1 MPLCRQAWF
10 LIRLQARHRLV
21 STWSPLGS
29 AFNELPKTSLN
40 FRFRNK
46 IGLFGIPQLVHD
58 SGFHLLQENV
68 QNETDKLIK
77 EATSPAR
84 NRKIVE
90 IFDELS
96 DCICRVADMADFIR
110 VAHPQKPYTQMAEE
124 TCIALTSL
132 VEKLNTNIE
141 IHKALKHVLE
151 NDDIIPMDSVERRVA
166 ELFMFDF
173 EQSGIHL
180 DEKKRQKFVELNESI
195 MMLSNF
201 FMQGTQ
207 NNVAIPKD
215 SLPEEIR
222 QCFSVAGDT
231 IAVTGLFSDHYSDKI
246 REAAY
251 RTYLH
256 PNSHQEEL
264 LSNLLKAR
272 RALAKLVG
280 FPNFTSRGLKG
291 TLGETPENVMNFLIS
306 LADNVKES
314 AEKDYD
320 DMLKRKIKDGGQNVL
335 MPWDPPYYTSIGR
348 QELCKLD
355 PVDLA
360 PYFSIGSCMEGLNN
374 LFKALFDVTLDIVER
389 EYGELWHDRVYK
401 LAVTHGTEG
410 VLGYIYCDFYERSG
424 KLNQDCH
431 FTIQGG
437 RRKSDGTY
445 QLPMVVLQLNL
456 PSFYPRSP
464 PPLLTPGMMENL
476 FHEFGHAMHSMLG
489 RTRFQHVTGTRCPVD
504 FAEVPSVLM
513 EYFASDPRVIASFAR
528 HYNTAAPLSEEA
540 INNMCQSKRL
550 YMASDLQVQVFYAIL
565 DQIYHGDE
573 IPNKS
578 TTEIMAE
585 VQSKYYSLPYVP
597 NTAWQ
602 LRFGHLVGYGG
613 KYYSYLMSRAIACKL
628 WKDFFRDD
636 PFNRENGEKYRQKM
650 LAHGGEKSPR
660 ELITDMFGEE
670 PTVEMLVNSLT
681 EDLHSRRT

>member
-1 MPLCRQAWF
+1 M
-10 LIRLQARHRLV
+10 
-21 STWSPLGS
+21 
-29 AFNELPKTSLN
+29 
-40 FRFRNK
+40 
-46 IGLFGIPQLVHD
+46 GLFGIPELVD
-58 SGFHLLQENV
+58 FSGFHLLQEKV
-68 QNETDKLIK
+68 QSEIDQLIK
-77 EATSPAR
+77 EATGPTR
-84 NRKIVE
+84 KRKIVE

-96 DCICRVADMADFIR
+96 DCVCRVADMADFIR
-110 VAHPQKPYTQMAEE
+110 VAHPKKRVADAAQE
-124 TCIALTSL
+124 TCITLTSL
-132 VEKLNTNIE
+132 VEKLNTNVD

-151 NDDIIPMDSVERRVA
+151 NDDEIPMDSVERRVA

-180 DEKKRQKFVELNESI
+180 DEEKRKKFVELNESI

-201 FMQGTQ
+201 FVQGTQ
-207 NNVAIPKD
+207 NNIALPKD

-222 QCFSVAGDT
+222 NCFSVAGDT
-231 IAVTGLFSDHYSDKI
+231 IAVTGLFSDHYSDKV

-251 RTYLH
+251 RIYLQ
-256 PNSHQEEL
+256 PNPHQEEL

-291 TLGETPENVMNFLIS
+291 TLGETPENVMNFLTS

-320 DMLKRKIKDGGQNVL
+320 DMLKRKIQDGGQNVL

-348 QELCKLD
+348 QEMCKLD
-355 PVDLA
+355 SEDVDLA
-360 PYFSIGSCMEGLNN
+360 PYFSLGSCMEGLNN
-374 LFKALFDVTLDIVER
+374 LFKALFDVTLDIVQGEH
-389 EYGELWHDRVYK
+389 GELWQSRVYK
-401 LAVTHGTEG
+401 LAVTHSTEG

-437 RRKSDGTY
+437 RRKPDGSY
-445 QLPMVVLQLNL
+445 QLPIVVLHLNL
-456 PSFYPRSP
+456 PYQLKIPA
-464 PPLLTPGMMENL
+464 LLTPGLMENL

-489 RTRFQHVTGTRCPVD
+489 RTRFQHVTGTRCSVD

-528 HYNTAAPLSEEA
+528 HYMTAEPLSEEA
-540 INNMCQSKRL
+540 INNICQSKRL
-550 YMASDLQVQVFYAIL
+550 YLASDLQVQVFYAIL

-628 WKDFFRDD
+628 WRDFFKDD

-660 ELITDMFGEE
+660 ELVRDMFGEV